1 MISRSPHQLEAHPL
15 IKSMPRWPDDSAE
28 ARSFRQDIKEHGI
41 LTPLRITAGDLVVDG
56 WTRCLAARMLG
67 LPEVPVEVVEDGEIA
82 TTIMR
87 ELALRRNLTKGQIA
101 FLALPMLETVL
112 KEETERRRK
121 GLLQGKIPENLNVS
135 PSHHSVVRRENR
147 DDEPSYR
154 MASQLGIGH
163 TLLGQAKEIS
173 GFFLDSTKRV
183 WGAVELLND
192 LGHPRGTRLTFREYW
207 EPQILDRHRP
217 LGLGYCITGIRQVLD
232 QEARAAAGRPHT
244 GGRPESQAKQLRLFS
259 MTVLHDEAVRWEYW
273 QNVSD
278 KGRRTFFEGVRAHA
292 AELPAAIAEERAD
305 FHAKLAAEFKAAAR
319 RGEKQEV
326 A

>member
-15 IKSMPRWPDDSAE
+15 IKGMPRWPDDSAE
-28 ARSFRQDIKEHGI
+28 AMAFRADIKEHGI
-41 LTPLRITAGDLVVDG
+41 VTPLRITAGDLVVDG

-67 LPEVPVEVVEDGEIA
+67 LPEVPVEVVEDAEIA

-101 FLALPMLETVL
+101 YLALP
-112 KEETERRRK
+112 
-121 GLLQGKIPENLNVS
+121 LLQSFWEEAETRSGNNLLRGKISQNPNVS
-135 PSHHSVVRRENR
+135 PTPYSVQLG
-147 DDEPSYR
+147 EPDNPQTLAARLGLSTRLLYQ
-154 MASQLGIGH
+154 ASQL
-163 TLLGQAKEIS
+163 AKY
-173 GFFLDSTKRV
+173 FLDTTKRA
-183 WGAVELLND
+183 WGAVELLNEM
-192 LGHPRGTRLTFREYW
+192 GHQRGTLLTFRQYW

-217 LGLGYCITGIRQVLD
+217 LGLDYCLTGILQVID

-259 MTVLHDEAVRWEYW
+259 QTILHDEHVRWEYW

>member
-1 MISRSPHQLEAHPL
+1 MTKSPHDLKPHPL
-15 IKSMPRWPDDSAE
+15 IKAMPRWPEDSAE
-28 ARSFRQDIKEHGI
+28 AMAFRADIKEHGI
-41 LTPLRITAGDLVVDG
+41 VTPLRITAGDLVVDG

-67 LPEVPVEVVEDGEIA
+67 LPEVPVEIVEEGEIA

-87 ELALRRNLTKGQIA
+87 ELALRRHLTKGQISY
-101 FLALPMLETVL
+101 LALPLLETVL
-112 KEETERRRK
+112 EEASTRSVNN
-121 GLLQGKIPENLNVS
+121 LLRGKICQNPNLS
-135 PSHHSVVRRENR
+135 PITHSVCDRENWPATQLSA
-147 DDEPSYR
+147 E
-154 MASQLGIGH
+154 LGISR
-163 TLLGQAKEIS
+163 TLLDQARQIS
-173 GFFLDSTKRV
+173 KFFSDPTKRA
-183 WGAVELLND
+183 WGTVELLNSM
-192 LGHPRGTRLTFREYW
+192 GHPRGTLLTFREYW
-207 EPQILDRHRP
+207 EPQILDRFRP
-217 LGLGYCITGIRQVLD
+217 LGLGYCLTGILQVID

-319 RGEKQEV
+319 RGEKQ